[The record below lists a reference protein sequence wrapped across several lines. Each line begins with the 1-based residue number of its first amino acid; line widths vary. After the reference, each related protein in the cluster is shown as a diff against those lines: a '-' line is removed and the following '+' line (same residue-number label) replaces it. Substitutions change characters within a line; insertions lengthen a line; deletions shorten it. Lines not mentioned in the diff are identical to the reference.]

1 MRQPI
6 LTNGDLEKIRS
17 IGHTEDRFDTKTIDI
32 TYPAREGAAGMEGA
46 IDRLCERAEAAVAG
60 GYNIIILSDR
70 QLGPDRIAIPALLA
84 TAAVHHHLIRKGLRT
99 SVGLVVESG
108 EPREVHHFCC
118 LAGYGAEAINPYLA
132 FDTLTDMHKRGEL
145 PEEVDAYEVVSRYIK
160 SIGKGILKVMS
171 KMGISTYQ
179 SYCGAQIF
187 DAIGLKTDFVQQYF
201 TGTAT
206 LIEGVGL
213 DEVAGETVSR
223 HTDGFG
229 SDPVLRNSLEV
240 GGEYLFRMRGEAHM
254 WSPDAVA
261 TLQHAVRQGS
271 WETFK
276 EYSAQIDSET
286 ARAQAIRGLFKI
298 KLADETGRKK
308 VALDDVMSA
317 ADIVKRFS
325 TGAMS
330 FGSISREAHTTLARA
345 MNAIGGKSNTGE
357 GGEEADRYL
366 PLPGGGKNPERSA
379 IKQVAS
385 GRFGVTAEYLV
396 NSDVMQIKVAQG
408 AKPGEGGQLPGHKVD
423 ATIAKVRHSTPG
435 VGLISPPPHHDIYS
449 IEDLAQLIYD
459 LKNVNPAA
467 DVSVKLV
474 SEVGVGTVAAGVAK
488 ARADHITISGYEGG
502 TGASPLTSLKHAG
515 SPWEI
520 GLAETHQTLVLNRL
534 ARARRAAG
542 RRRPAHRPRRHHR
555 RAARR
560 RRVRLLDRA
569 FDRGRLHHDAQ
580 VPSQHLPCRRRHAG
594 SGAAQ
599 ALQGHAR
606 TCHQL
611 LLLRR
616 GRGEGAARR
625 NGLHPYRPDHRRYR
639 PSGKA

>member
-1 MRQPI
+1 
-6 LTNGDLEKIRS
+6 
-17 IGHTEDRFDTKTIDI
+17 
-32 TYPAREGAAGMEGA
+32 
-46 IDRLCERAEAAVAG
+46 
-60 GYNIIILSDR
+60 
-70 QLGPDRIAIPALLA
+70 
-84 TAAVHHHLIRKGLRT
+84 
-99 SVGLVVESG
+99 
-108 EPREVHHFCC
+108 
-118 LAGYGAEAINPYLA
+118 
-132 FDTLTDMHKRGEL
+132 MHKRGEL
-145 PEEVDAYEVVSRYIK
+145 PAEVDAYEVVTRYIK

-187 DAIGLKTDFVQQYF
+187 DAIGLKSDFVQKYF

-213 DEVAGETVSR
+213 DEIAAETVSR

-229 SDPVLRNSLEV
+229 NDPVLRNSLEV
-240 GGEYLFRMRGEAHM
+240 GGEYMFRMRGEAHI

-276 EYSAQIDSET
+276 DYSAQIDSET
-286 ARAQAIRGLFKI
+286 ARAQSIRGLFKI
-298 KLADETGRKK
+298 RLAEESGRKK
-308 VALDDVMSA
+308 VALDEVMPA

-345 MNAIGGKSNTGE
+345 MNTIGGKSNTGE

-396 NSDVMQIKVAQG
+396 NSDMMQIKVAQG

-474 SEVGVGTVAAGVAK
+474 SEVGVGTV
-488 ARADHITISGYEGG
+488 
-502 TGASPLTSLKHAG
+502 
-515 SPWEI
+515 
-520 GLAETHQTLVLNRL
+520 
-534 ARARRAAG
+534 
-542 RRRPAHRPRRHHR
+542 
-555 RAARR
+555 
-560 RRVRLLDRA
+560 
-569 FDRGRLHHDAQ
+569 
-580 VPSQHLPCRRRHAG
+580 
-594 SGAAQ
+594 
-599 ALQGHAR
+599 
-606 TCHQL
+606 
-611 LLLRR
+611 
-616 GRGEGAARR
+616 
-625 NGLHPYRPDHRRYR
+625 
-639 PSGKA
+639 